1 MRRLILPDDADAF
14 PPFNEQLNEEFDL
27 VLSVLSGL
35 KRLDLTLEFLFKSNH
50 TDLMILEK
58 TKKACDQKS
67 SVLQSGHMFLHGFMQ
82 AGTSS
87 DIFLRQ
93 NLEWMSKSTMWAKF
107 STTASLGV
115 VHRGHIKVRS
125 LCSTRPEGILCRSVV

>member
-1 MRRLILPDDADAF
+1 
-14 PPFNEQLNEEFDL
+14 
-27 VLSVLSGL
+27 
-35 KRLDLTLEFLFKSNH
+35 
-50 TDLMILEK
+50 
-58 TKKACDQKS
+58 
-67 SVLQSGHMFLHGFMQ
+67 MFLHGFMQ

-115 VHRGHIKVRS
+115 VHRGHIKVRVFLFDGAAG
-125 LCSTRPEGILCRSVV
+125 LCFLFYHMTAHDTTLIA